1 MNTARGMSGASR
13 LAARTPHR
21 SGISPMPLQR
31 ARSLPDVPLRARI
44 PFLPQVLSRVRHTQI
59 AVLAAVAIGLAGLAL
74 SAQGVWM
81 HAKASLA
88 QLLLER
94 AFAETLTTGADT
106 KPWSWADTWPIAR
119 IEVPRL
125 KASAIVLHGSSGQA
139 LAFGPGHVEHTPHAG
154 SPGTAVYSAHRDTH
168 FRFLKDVAAGD
179 EVRVTLRTGDTHRFR
194 VTRTSVVRWD
204 RSGIDPFA
212 DGHHLILATCW
223 PLDAKFPGPM
233 RYLVHAERVAENA
246 ARRTDA
252 GAHGLVRAAQNPG
265 GDTVS
270 ATAGLTRNRTR
281 R

>member
-1 MNTARGMSGASR
+1 MNTARGIVRASR
-13 LAARTPHR
+13 LIARAPQR

-44 PFLPQVLSRVRHTQI
+44 SFLPHVLSQVLRTHI
-59 AVLAAVAIGLAGLAL
+59 AFAVAIALGVAGLAL
-74 SAQGVWM
+74 SAQGLWM

-94 AFAETLTTGADT
+94 AFTETVATGADT

-125 KASAIVLHGSSGQA
+125 KANAIVLHGSSGQA
-139 LAFGPGHVEHTPHAG
+139 LAFGPGHLENTPHAG

-168 FRFLKDVAAGD
+168 FRFLKDVVAGD
-179 EVRVTLRTGDTHRFR
+179 EIVVTLRTGDTHRFR
-194 VTRTSVVRWD
+194 VTHTTVVQWD

-212 DGHHLILATCW
+212 DGRNLVLATCW

-233 RYLVHAERVAENA
+233 RYLVHAERMDGHAVAAHSVSPLPPAKRYTA
-246 ARRTDA
+246 APS
-252 GAHGLVRAAQNPG
+252 AAK
-265 GDTVS
+265 
-270 ATAGLTRNRTR
+270 AR
-281 R
+281 